1 MQPNTKVKDS
11 QKKTKK
17 NILIKFKVILKAKK
31 NWKIRYKKNK
41 TTKWTTNVRTF
52 KKYKQSKELYNIEI
66 CYKKTRKNKNKR
78 NRPQNSKDSLTI
90 NRNF

>member
-1 MQPNTKVKDS
+1 MQPSTKDKDS
-11 QKKTKK
+11 RKKTKK

-52 KKYKQSKELYNIEI
+52 KKYK
-66 CYKKTRKNKNKR
+66 
-78 NRPQNSKDSLTI
+78 
-90 NRNF
+90 